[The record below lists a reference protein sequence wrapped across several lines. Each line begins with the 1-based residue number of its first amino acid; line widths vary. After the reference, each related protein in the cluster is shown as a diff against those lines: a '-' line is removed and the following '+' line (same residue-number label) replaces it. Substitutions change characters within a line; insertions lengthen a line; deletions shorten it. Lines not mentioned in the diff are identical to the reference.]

1 LNVFLQPLSKE
12 EEEKYLTLLSKGKS
26 DEAREARNLLI
37 EHNLRLVAHI
47 VKKYQNTDIDQ
58 QDLISTGTIG
68 LIKGITSYNPD
79 KNSKLA
85 TYAAR
90 CIENEL
96 LMLLRSKKKS
106 NREISLYEPI
116 GTDHDG
122 NEIQIVDIIH
132 EEEHDFIEVMNT
144 SQKEK
149 LLYPFIQSVLSQ
161 REREILCMRYGLH
174 QKKPLTQR
182 EIGDLLGIS
191 RSYISRIEKKALEKL
206 KEAYKKASFDS

>member
-1 LNVFLQPLSKE
+1 MNIFLQPLSKD
-12 EEEKYLTLLSKGKS
+12 EEEKYLTLLAKGKS
-26 DEAREARNLLI
+26 EEAKNARNLLI

-47 VKKYQNTDIDQ
+47 VKKYQNTDIDP

-122 NEIQIVDIIH
+122 NEIQIVDVIH
-132 EEEHDFIEVMNT
+132 QEEYDLIEEMNF
-144 SQKEK
+144 SEKEK
-149 LLYPFIQSVLSQ
+149 LLYPFMEKVLTK
-161 REREILCMRYGLH
+161 REREILCMRYGLRR
-174 QKKPLTQR
+174 KTPLTQR

-206 KEAYKKASFDS
+206 KEAYKEASFDS

>member
-1 LNVFLQPLSKE
+1 MNIFLQPLSKD
-12 EEEKYLTLLSKGKS
+12 EEEKYLTLLAKGKS
-26 DEAREARNLLI
+26 EEAKNARNLLI

-47 VKKYQNTDIDQ
+47 VKKYQNTDIDP

-122 NEIQIVDIIH
+122 NEIQIVDVIH
-132 EEEHDFIEVMNT
+132 QEEYDLIEEMNF
-144 SQKEK
+144 SEKEK
-149 LLYPFIQSVLSQ
+149 LLYPFMEKVLTK
-161 REREILCMRYGLH
+161 R
-174 QKKPLTQR
+174 
-182 EIGDLLGIS
+182 
-191 RSYISRIEKKALEKL
+191 
-206 KEAYKKASFDS
+206 

>member
-1 LNVFLQPLSKE
+1 MNVFLQPLSKE
-12 EEEKYLTLLSKGKS
+12 EEEKYLNLLLKGKS
-26 DEAREARNLLI
+26 REAQNARNLLI

-47 VKKYQNTDIDQ
+47 VKKYQNTDIDP

-132 EEEHDFIEVMNT
+132 QEGNDLIEEMNY

-149 LLYPFIQSVLSQ
+149 LLYPFMEKVLSK
-161 REREILCMRYGLH
+161 REQEILCMRYGLH

-206 KEAYKKASFDS
+206 KEAYIEASFDS